1 METEATTA
9 VPASEIPVATTDAPV
24 EQIPTAAIP
33 AATDKVVFGLQSIN
47 LKTPES
53 ARNFFD
59 LFLTFAA
66 IANIIVAGFPQIPP
80 TAKIYILEGSS
91 VLVLIVK
98 KLEGMFGIVDEAK

>member
-1 METEATTA
+1 MPEEKVLPAIDTTP
-9 VPASEIPVATTDAPV
+9 PAQPVTLSDG
-24 EQIPTAAIP
+24 
-33 AATDKVVFGLQSIN
+33 KVTFGLSGFN

-66 IANIIVAGFPQIPP
+66 IANIIVAGFPQIPNDV
-80 TAKIYILEGSS
+80 KIYILEASS

-98 KLEGMFGIVDEAK
+98 KIEGMFGVVDQPK